1 MSLLTR
7 ISASPM
13 IVNYRKMVPYVRPYW
28 VRAVMPIGSFDALCR
43 VMIASKEA
51 F

>member
-1 MSLLTR
+1 MNKLHVL
-7 ISASPM
+7 
-13 IVNYRKMVPYVRPYW
+13 YRYARLKLNN
-28 VRAVMPIGSFDALCR
+28 ALCR

>member
-1 MSLLTR
+1 MNKLHAL
-7 ISASPM
+7 
-13 IVNYRKMVPYVRPYW
+13 YRCARLKLNN
-28 VRAVMPIGSFDALCR
+28 ALCR